1 MSKDTIF
8 DNYDEFNNMNGC
20 GCGCGGSGSCK
31 AKKLGFDGEDHFLNM
46 LGSRRDLSR
55 GRSGLISTKLRDK
68 HFAKLGAKPRPNST
82 LDRLR
87 GNVAKKP
94 TQIEALAQERLDD
107 IASGKIKPKTEDVEV
122 DDDVTEDDGWI
133 VLSFL
138 DRSLER
144 NSS

>member
-1 MSKDTIF
+1 MSKNTIF

-20 GCGCGGSGSCK
+20 GCGCGGSNSCK

-87 GNVAKKP
+87 GNGAKKP
-94 TQIEALAQERLDD
+94 TQIEVLAQERLDD
-107 IASGKIKPKTEDVEV
+107 IGAN
-122 DDDVTEDDGWI
+122 
-133 VLSFL
+133 L
-138 DRSLER
+138 
-144 NSS
+144 